1 MSGSEGRIDWPRFA
15 RRTDFDDAGAE
26 PLLMHVCH
34 KYTSGFDARC
44 GERLFF
50 FTAERA
56 ALHPL
61 AILIPA
67 SVIDM
72 VAADTKILLS
82 AGCLQFMDTNCQNRC
97 LYESEPVNV
106 LPFCDHHQVEVV
118 RDNLLVLISNLKLFG
133 RRSLVLD
140 LILGCNT
147 EKNILSAAEAI
158 ILAPNPDLQL
168 LSAFVGAGEGLTPA
182 FDDFLSG
189 MLLADRFASL
199 DQIKVPDGF
208 FELAGSKTTVQA
220 LQQLTFAAR
229 GRLSL
234 RFEACIA
241 ALLQRPIKSA
251 EVVKVLH
258 YGHSSGTD
266 ILCGIWHHLNQAY
279 IGLNKKARC

>member
-1 MSGSEGRIDWPRFA
+1 MTGSEGRIDWPCFT
-15 RRTDFDDAGAE
+15 RRTDFAGADAE
-26 PLLMHVCH
+26 PLLMNVCQ
-34 KYTSGFDARC
+34 KYASGFDARC

-56 ALHPL
+56 SLHPL
-61 AILIPA
+61 AVLIPA

-72 VAADTKILLS
+72 VAGDTKILLS
-82 AGCLQFMDTNCQNRC
+82 CGCLKFIDTNGQNRS
-97 LYESEPVNV
+97 LNESEPVEV
-106 LPFCDHHQVEVV
+106 LPFSNLQPGGLI
-118 RDNLLVLISNLKLFG
+118 RNNLLLLLSNLKLFG
-133 RRSLVLD
+133 RRSIVLE

-147 EKNILSAAEAI
+147 EKNILSAAESTV
-158 ILAPNPDLQL
+158 LATNPDLQL
-168 LSAFVGAGEGLTPA
+168 LARFVGAGEGLTPA

-199 DQIKVPDGF
+199 DQIRVPDDF
-208 FELAGSKTTVQA
+208 LALASKKTTVQA

-234 RFEACIA
+234 RFEAFVA

-251 EVVKVLH
+251 EVVKMLH

-266 ILCGIWHHLNQAY
+266 LLCGIWHHLNQA
-279 IGLNKKARC
+279 IS